1 MTTALFLLR
10 VCQTG
15 LRLDDLDELEMGT
28 VFDIMT
34 EAENDTCVYKQL
46 ASQADFDRF

>member
-10 VCQTG
+10 VYQIG
-15 LRLDDLDELEMGT
+15 MKLDDLDDLEAGT

-34 EAENDTCVYKQL
+34 EAANDDFKYKQV
-46 ASQADFDRF
+46 ATQNDFDRF